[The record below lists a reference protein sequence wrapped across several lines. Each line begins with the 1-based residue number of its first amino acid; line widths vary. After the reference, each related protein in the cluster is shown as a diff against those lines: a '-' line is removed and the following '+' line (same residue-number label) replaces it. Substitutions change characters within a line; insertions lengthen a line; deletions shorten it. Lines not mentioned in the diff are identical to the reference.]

1 MEGASVMRGFVH
13 ATFAVAVSLVC
24 PVVSGAV
31 SGAETPV
38 IDTNASE
45 ILVVV
50 GAAGNQEYGTEF
62 SDWLSG
68 WKEVAKASGAALTTI
83 DGSGD
88 TDSKDQLQAWIEARS
103 VDFKSLDYKP
113 STSATAQSPIWIV
126 LIGHGTYA
134 RETAKFNLQGLDVS
148 ATELSNWLKSVER
161 LVTVVNCASA
171 SGPFVNHLS
180 SSNRVIVT
188 STKSGNEQNFSR
200 FGKYFAAAIAS
211 TESDL
216 DHDDEVSIQEA
227 FLKASAEV
235 QKFYDANSRIATEHA
250 LIDDNGDGKG
260 TPAKMFRGVRAIG
273 TAKNGEKLDGITA
286 AKLTLS
292 PSGKRLNLLPSE
304 FKKRESIESE
314 LESLRNKKPSMSEA
328 DYFAAIEPL
337 MIELAKIYKDAEAR
351 IDE

>member
-1 MEGASVMRGFVH
+1 MQRFVH
-13 ATFAVAVSLVC
+13 AMIAVAALLFC
-24 PVVSGAV
+24 PVVLIADETAIDKPDIGA
-31 SGAETPV
+31 
-38 IDTNASE
+38 NASE

-50 GAAGNQEYGTEF
+50 GAAGNQEYEADF
-62 SDWLSG
+62 SDWLGG
-68 WKEVAKASGAALTTI
+68 WKEVAKASDISLTTI

-88 TDSKDQLQAWIEARS
+88 TDSKDQLQAWIAGRS
-103 VDFKSLDYKP
+103 TDPKSP
-113 STSATAQSPIWIV
+113 ETTTEQSPIWIV

-134 RETAKFNLQGLDVS
+134 RETAKFNLQGPDVS
-148 ATELSNWLKSVER
+148 ATEMSNWLKSVR
-161 LVTVVNCASA
+161 RTVVVVNCASA
-171 SGPFVNHLS
+171 SGPFVNQLS

-200 FGKYFAAAIAS
+200 FGKYFSAAIAS
-211 TESDL
+211 PDSDL

-273 TAKNGEKLDGITA
+273 TAKNGEKLDGIAA

-292 PSGKRLNLLPSE
+292 PSGKRLKLLPSE
-304 FKKRESIESE
+304 FKKRDSIESE
-314 LESLRNKKPSMSEA
+314 LESLRSRKSSMSEA

-337 MIELAKIYKDAEAR
+337 MFELANIYHDAEAR
-351 IDE
+351 VNQ